1 MKQMT
6 FADAEYAGKRK
17 QTRKELFLIEMNQ
30 MVPWKELTALIEPH
44 HPKGEGARQP
54 DAELVRLQRFDDGRS
69 AVRDYDPAPVFWTG
83 PGARIPDETTTLNFR
98 RLLEKHEWAAGI
110 LGVINGYLGDRSLSF
125 PGDQAPVW
133 LYQGA
138 VPRLGQEH
146 RADGDA
152 VRVVEPVDGSAFAIE
167 DRRGASVVR

>member
-1 MKQMT
+1 VKVLVHLMQNWFGYSDSTM
-6 FADAEYAGKRK
+6 E
-17 QTRKELFLIEMNQ
+17 E
-30 MVPWKELTALIEPH
+30 ALYETTIL
-44 HPKGEGARQP
+44 RQFSGLGL
-54 DAELVRLQRFDDGRS
+54 E
-69 AVRDYDPAPVFWTG
+69 
-83 PGARIPDETTTLNFR
+83 RIPDETTTLNFR

-167 DRRGASVVR
+167 DRRGASVVREMVATRYSQRRKNMK